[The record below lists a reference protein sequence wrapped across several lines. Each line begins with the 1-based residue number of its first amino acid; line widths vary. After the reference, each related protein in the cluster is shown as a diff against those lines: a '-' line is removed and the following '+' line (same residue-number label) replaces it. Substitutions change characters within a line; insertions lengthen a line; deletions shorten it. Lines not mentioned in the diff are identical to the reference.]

1 MGSRKPHVAIFPSG
15 GMGHLIPFSE
25 FAQRLS
31 AHHGFTVTF
40 ITCKWMLSGPRMQKA
55 YSERIKSSQGLD
67 IRFVQLPH
75 VEIQEEGV
83 QHMKVETMISK
94 LLENSKGFVESF
106 LTSLQIDDSI
116 SPVSAFITDF
126 FCSTMFDV
134 TAKLDIPTYLFFTSP
149 ASALS
154 VMLCLPKLVSEMQVS
169 FKDADFNIE
178 IPGVM
183 PIPVKDVPTPVQ
195 DRSDDAF
202 HWFVKH
208 SSRLPEATGILI
220 NTFEELEGEQIKAL
234 RDGKVD
240 PTDARRM
247 PQIYPVGPLI
257 SSSPVEYKAD
267 CLKWLDKQPPSSV
280 LFVSFGSGAV
290 LSRAQITELAMGL
303 EASGHRF
310 LWVLR
315 SPSSTFLFIQE
326 EDVSQLLPEGF
337 ESRTS
342 DRGLVVSAWA
352 PQIPIL
358 YHPSTRGYLSHC
370 GWNSTLE
377 SISHGVPI
385 IAWPIFAE
393 QKLNRLLLVNDFK
406 VAIEAKMDSS
416 GFVRREEVERAVKE
430 MMEGEGGTNV
440 IARAKELK
448 EKAVAALAEGGSSY
462 KAMADAVSEWRK
474 TPRNSATI

>member
-1 MGSRKPHVAIFPSG
+1 
-15 GMGHLIPFSE
+15 
-25 FAQRLS
+25 
-31 AHHGFTVTF
+31 
-40 ITCKWMLSGPRMQKA
+40 
-55 YSERIKSSQGLD
+55 
-67 IRFVQLPH
+67 
-75 VEIQEEGV
+75 
-83 QHMKVETMISK
+83 
-94 LLENSKGFVESF
+94 
-106 LTSLQIDDSI
+106 
-116 SPVSAFITDF
+116 
-126 FCSTMFDV
+126 
-134 TAKLDIPTYLFFTSP
+134 
-149 ASALS
+149 
-154 VMLCLPKLVSEMQVS
+154 
-169 FKDADFNIE
+169 
-178 IPGVM
+178 M

-202 HWFVKH
+202 YCFVKH

-257 SSSPVEYKAD
+257 SSSPVEYEAD
-267 CLKWLDKQPPSSV
+267 CLKWLDKQAPSSV

-377 SISHGVPI
+377 SILHGVPI